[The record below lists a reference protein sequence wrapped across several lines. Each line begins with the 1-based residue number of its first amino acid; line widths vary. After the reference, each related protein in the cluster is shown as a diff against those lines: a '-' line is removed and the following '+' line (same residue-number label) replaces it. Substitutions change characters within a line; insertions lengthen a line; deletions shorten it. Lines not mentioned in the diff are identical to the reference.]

1 LFVSFQKNLAV
12 QKIIFFSIIIF
23 LTSACNTSQEKKV
36 EASKTD
42 QATTNSQ
49 DKKLV
54 EQIFYNVPSPLEM
67 AQMTRDAGMQFNSEL
82 TNPTENKQY
91 YIDQTTQALNLGV
104 YGADLSYARIFD
116 QVQEAVNFLAVIREL
131 TESLQIPQ
139 DKETFALDKIEKHI
153 NNRDTLLHI
162 ITEIYSD
169 MDIYL
174 KENNRGIVAAM
185 IITGGWIEGNYLA
198 LQSMNKEKPNEKV
211 LRRVAEQKLS
221 LASLIELIK
230 PHVRTNHKS
239 GQVLAD
245 LEELYV
251 IYEDVTIETK
261 NSGIETDSSKGK
273 TTIKGNTRV
282 EIDQET
288 LQSIQSFIND
298 LRKDITNP

>member
-82 TNPTENKQY
+82 TNPTEKKQY

>member
-1 LFVSFQKNLAV
+1 MFVSFQKNLAV

-82 TNPTENKQY
+82 TNPTEKKQY

-139 DKETFALDKIEKHI
+139 DEETFALDKLEKHI

-239 GQVLAD
+239 GQILAD

-261 NSGIETDSSKGK
+261 NSGIETDSGKGK

>member
-1 LFVSFQKNLAV
+1 
-12 QKIIFFSIIIF
+12 
-23 LTSACNTSQEKKV
+23 
-36 EASKTD
+36 
-42 QATTNSQ
+42 
-49 DKKLV
+49 
-54 EQIFYNVPSPLEM
+54 
-67 AQMTRDAGMQFNSEL
+67 
-82 TNPTENKQY
+82 
-91 YIDQTTQALNLGV
+91 
-104 YGADLSYARIFD
+104 
-116 QVQEAVNFLAVIREL
+116 
-131 TESLQIPQ
+131 
-139 DKETFALDKIEKHI
+139 
-153 NNRDTLLHI
+153 
-162 ITEIYSD
+162 

>member
-1 LFVSFQKNLAV
+1 MH
-12 QKIIFFSIIIF
+12 KIIFFSIIIF
-23 LTSACNTSQEKKV
+23 LAAACNKSPEKKV
-36 EASKTD
+36 EASKAD

-139 DKETFALDKIEKHI
+139 DKETFALDKLEKHI

-174 KENNRGIVAAM
+174 KENNRSIVAAM

-230 PHVRTNHKS
+230 PHVRKNHKS
-239 GQVLAD
+239 GDILAD
-245 LEELYV
+245 LEELYA

-261 NSGIETDSSKGK
+261 TSGIETDSSKGK

-282 EIDQET
+282 EIDEET

>member
-1 LFVSFQKNLAV
+1 
-12 QKIIFFSIIIF
+12 
-23 LTSACNTSQEKKV
+23 
-36 EASKTD
+36 
-42 QATTNSQ
+42 
-49 DKKLV
+49 
-54 EQIFYNVPSPLEM
+54 M

-139 DKETFALDKIEKHI
+139 DKETFALDKLEKHI

-174 KENNRGIVAAM
+174 KENNRSIVAAM

-230 PHVRTNHKS
+230 PHVRKNHKS
-239 GQVLAD
+239 GDILAD
-245 LEELYV
+245 LEELYA

-261 NSGIETDSSKGK
+261 TSGIETDSSKGK

>member
-1 LFVSFQKNLAV
+1 M
-12 QKIIFFSIIIF
+12 QKIIFISIIIF

-139 DKETFALDKIEKHI
+139 DKEKFALDKLEKHI

-239 GQVLAD
+239 GQILAD

-261 NSGIETDSSKGK
+261 NSGIETDSGKGK

>member
-1 LFVSFQKNLAV
+1 V

>member
-1 LFVSFQKNLAV
+1 M

-82 TNPTENKQY
+82 TNPTEKKQY

>member
-1 LFVSFQKNLAV
+1 V

-82 TNPTENKQY
+82 TNPTEKKQY

>member
-1 LFVSFQKNLAV
+1 M

>member
-82 TNPTENKQY
+82 TNPTEKKQY

-261 NSGIETDSSKGK
+261 NSGIETDSGKGK